1 MLSLVFDA
9 AGVAV
14 FIVTILCFYNNNNN
28 NNRCTYNAHNAA
40 HSFSAGQALKTI
52 NYFLRQNQIRI
63 QQKIVSVHPMDSDV
77 GKL

>member
-28 NNRCTYNAHNAA
+28 NNRCTYNAHIA
-40 HSFSAGQALKTI
+40 FLQARLSKQLTI
-52 NYFLRQNQIRI
+52 
-63 QQKIVSVHPMDSDV
+63 S
-77 GKL
+77 